1 MGKIKNKVYDF
12 KDRLRDR
19 KMLTL
24 VVTLV
29 AIILVLAVWI
39 YKKQMDYRGLAE
51 NGYNNAFYQL
61 VEYVNRTEVLLT
73 KATILLLLF
82 LYLYLAF

>member
-1 MGKIKNKVYDF
+1 MSKIKDKIYDF

-29 AIILVLAVWI
+29 AIIAVLGVAIRV
-39 YKKQMDYRGLAE
+39 
-51 NGYNNAFYQL
+51 
-61 VEYVNRTEVLLT
+61 
-73 KATILLLLF
+73 
-82 LYLYLAF
+82 

>member
-39 YKKQMDYRGLAE
+39 YKKQIRIWIMFFKEIIAKR
-51 NGYNNAFYQL
+51 
-61 VEYVNRTEVLLT
+61 
-73 KATILLLLF
+73 KK
-82 LYLYLAF
+82 